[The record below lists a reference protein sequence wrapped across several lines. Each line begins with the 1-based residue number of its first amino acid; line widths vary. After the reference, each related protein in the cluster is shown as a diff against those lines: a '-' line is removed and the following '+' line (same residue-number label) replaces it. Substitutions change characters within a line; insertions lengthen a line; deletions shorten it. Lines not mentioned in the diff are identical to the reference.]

1 VRLCDGW
8 TRRELLRVGGLSLMG
23 LSLPLLWQ
31 GRASG
36 KVAVRAKNCII
47 LFLTGGPPQ
56 HSTWDTHV
64 QESHRLKNVLAPVRV
79 GK

>member
-1 VRLCDGW
+1 
-8 TRRELLRVGGLSLMG
+8 LLRVGGLSALG

-31 GRASG
+31 GRACG
-36 KVAVRAKNCII
+36 KTAIRAKNCII